1 MSESKLNLKRCE
13 PLLAAF
19 AMDHEKSQPVEV
31 GFFHDRNWRPGGVK
45 SYFAKR
51 RSLMRADLPVRSRK

>member
-1 MSESKLNLKRCE
+1 MSESKLNLKRLE

-31 GFFHDRNWRPGGVK
+31 GFFHDRFGGWQ
-45 SYFAKR
+45 FR
-51 RSLMRADLPVRSRK
+51 RLTSRSGAP